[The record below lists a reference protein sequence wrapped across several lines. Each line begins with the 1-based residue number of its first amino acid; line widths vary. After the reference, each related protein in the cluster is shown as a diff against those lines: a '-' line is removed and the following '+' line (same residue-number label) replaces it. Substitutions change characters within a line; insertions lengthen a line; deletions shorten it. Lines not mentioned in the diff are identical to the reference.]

1 MSSKISKPVSF
12 CTYVKAEK
20 IMFNLSALRNAQRA
34 ISNCERLGVP
44 VAEEFYAMR
53 DNAIEKFV
61 SAKLAYKE
69 HVLNRI
75 TPGAG
80 TIVIEKLTDEQ
91 KAAKEQAEALFM
103 LQYPLAVRFPS
114 FYCTGKGNGEVVAQK
129 ANMLVKAIRETI
141 APSTIE
147 GISKGTLSLSWLCEK
162 LNISK
167 ASEAKQVIAKIAST
181 SRNAWLDGDNSNYL
195 SLSVGK
201 DSGSSVICLK
211 WAIKE

>member
-1 MSSKISKPVSF
+1 MSTISKPLSF
-12 CTYVKAEK
+12 VNYVKAEK
-20 IMFNLSALRNAQRA
+20 IMFNLAALRNAQKA
-34 ISNCERLGVP
+34 IANCEKLGVP

-53 DNAIEKFV
+53 DKAVEAFKQ
-61 SAKLAYKE
+61 AKLSYKE
-69 HVLNRI
+69 YVLNRI

-80 TIVIEKLTDEQ
+80 TIVIEKLSDEQ
-91 KAAKEQAEALFM
+91 KAAKDQAEALFM

-114 FYCTGKGNGEVVAQK
+114 FYCVGKGNGESIAQK
-129 ANMLVKAIRETI
+129 ANMLVKALREAI

-167 ASEAKQVIAKIAST
+167 ASEAKQVLGKIAST

-195 SLSVGK
+195 SLSIGK
-201 DSGSSVICLK
+201 DSGNGVICLK
-211 WAIKE
+211 WAIKD